1 MLRYWMVKLPDIWL
15 NSTVIKSRQGV
26 SDLPG
31 IPSALCFFVFFF
43 VFLFFFR
50 LPQLLVTKQF
60 QTIPVKSW
68 ILLPTKIHLF
78 RRIGFNIRWIS
89 SIILIM
95 ANRKETFQKC
105 YRAFQML
112 KWVHIIRTTTTT
124 TTKMHKE
131 IWFVR
136 VYMTLS
142 INSMQ

>member
-1 MLRYWMVKLPDIWL
+1 MVKLPDIWL

-31 IPSALCFFVFFF
+31 IPSAFC
-43 VFLFFFR
+43 FLFFCFFR

-60 QTIPVKSW
+60 QTIPVKSR

-105 YRAFQML
+105 YIAFQML
-112 KWVHIIRTTTTT
+112 EWVHTIRTTTTT